1 MVRYETLLHLGID
14 LHNLAWRRGGRPPHH
29 REVRLSLDVSWCW
42 SEAWERSINCH
53 DIVPVSATEEPVFNC
68 SSLGPAE
75 DTHCGAEGGFAYRN
89 CSSSH
94 AVGGGC
100 PSSML
105 QGSIV

>member
-1 MVRYETLLHLGID
+1 
-14 LHNLAWRRGGRPPHH
+14 
-29 REVRLSLDVSWCW
+29 
-42 SEAWERSINCH
+42 
-53 DIVPVSATEEPVFNC
+53 VPVSATEEPVFNC

-75 DTHCGAEGGFAYRN
+75 ANHCGAEGGFAYRN